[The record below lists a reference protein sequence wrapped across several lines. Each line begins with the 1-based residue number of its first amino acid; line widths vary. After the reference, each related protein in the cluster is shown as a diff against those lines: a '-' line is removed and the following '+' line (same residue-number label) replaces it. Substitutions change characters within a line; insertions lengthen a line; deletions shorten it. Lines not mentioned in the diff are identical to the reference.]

1 MATAMGRAAS
11 EFDNLASTL
20 SRHESRR
27 AQLVQKI
34 NAAKKNQFAIE
45 PMEFADLNELNR
57 IDREIHWA
65 IAHTASVVQGLAE
78 QTEWWK
84 HDISRNPAAYWG
96 MVAETTGETLVSF
109 GKGVYKGAES
119 TVTGTWDMLTHPRET
134 VDALGAIFSQPI
146 DVTVKQLVDQQVD
159 AFNKDPAEAIGELG
173 FSAIF
178 TLITAG
184 AGGAATSAKT
194 ATKLK
199 DLRAMEKAAQKGV
212 KADQA
217 AEQAEMAALRA
228 MERNNGRL
236 PTREEARKMP
246 PEERIKYK
254 GIDLGDGRDTYGQYT
269 GFDAASAAKQD
280 AGLQRYE
287 KRFRVEVIRDQIVV
301 RLASGE
307 QARKFDGLAMKADG
321 TYEGIEVKSGRAID
335 TYNQPSDVQRLFD
348 SKVGYSNQAI
358 GTLPDGSMVRVTS
371 VVLET
376 IR

>member
-1 MATAMGRAAS
+1 
-11 EFDNLASTL
+11 
-20 SRHESRR
+20 
-27 AQLVQKI
+27 
-34 NAAKKNQFAIE
+34 
-45 PMEFADLNELNR
+45 
-57 IDREIHWA
+57 
-65 IAHTASVVQGLAE
+65 
-78 QTEWWK
+78 
-84 HDISRNPAAYWG
+84 
-96 MVAETTGETLVSF
+96 
-109 GKGVYKGAES
+109 
-119 TVTGTWDMLTHPRET
+119 
-134 VDALGAIFSQPI
+134 
-146 DVTVKQLVDQQVD
+146 
-159 AFNKDPAEAIGELG
+159 
-173 FSAIF
+173 
-178 TLITAG
+178 
-184 AGGAATSAKT
+184 
-194 ATKLK
+194 
-199 DLRAMEKAAQKGV
+199 MEKAAQKGV